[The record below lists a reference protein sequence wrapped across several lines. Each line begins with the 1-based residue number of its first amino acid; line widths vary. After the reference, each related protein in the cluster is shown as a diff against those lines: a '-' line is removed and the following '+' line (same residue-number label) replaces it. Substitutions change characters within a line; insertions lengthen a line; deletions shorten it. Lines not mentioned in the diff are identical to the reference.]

1 MSNTIHPG
9 GSVEIQLTIQEVI
22 GLGGIIFW
30 AGALTVSV
38 WRNRLD
44 IQMIVGKIDAISD
57 YVRNDSTKKG

>member
-1 MSNTIHPG
+1 M
-9 GSVEIQLTIQEVI
+9 EIQLTIQEVI